1 MVEPAK
7 ESSAQTAQTP
17 ASQGPA
23 AVPSTPVVAAVDAAG
38 SKVAGGSKKRIFGA
52 VLGVASLA
60 VLFYLASAVVPRILV
75 YLTRAT
81 NAPDD
86 YSLAN
91 SYIFGSPLLAQAN
104 GEDKIRVTAFLLD
117 VKGRGVPDKQ
127 TTLNIRAK
135 EGGVSTLPQMAV
147 VQPVTD
153 EFGRSVF
160 EITSTVPGQFV
171 VVASVGGL
179 EFPQTVTLT
188 FK

>member
-1 MVEPAK
+1 MVESTKQP
-7 ESSAQTAQTP
+7 SAQTIQAP
-17 ASQGPA
+17 VSQNPA
-23 AVPSTPVVAAVDAAG
+23 AASPQAVTGVNTAS
-38 SKVAGGSKKRIFGA
+38 SKTTGGSKKKIFGLA
-52 VLGVASLA
+52 LGVVSLV

-81 NAPDD
+81 NTPGN

-127 TTLNIRAK
+127 TTLNISAK
-135 EGGVSTLPQMAV
+135 GGEVSTLPQMAV
-147 VQPVTD
+147 VQPITD

-171 VVASVGGL
+171 VVASVDGL

-188 FK
+188 FR